1 MVLQLI
7 ATVVIKKIYPHTYT
21 SNIFLA
27 NFPIMLLPS
36 PQLSSQTIIPS
47 ITCNH
52 TGSCIAFKT
61 KYIIICFAQI
71 SAYCRV
77 LFTGAFVFVP
87 EKSKND
93 TAIHFYWCLHNI
105 QNHLQSRCWFYLFFS
120 QPIIWLTKE
129 GHCML
134 EEQTIGP

>member
-52 TGSCIAFKT
+52 TGSYIAFKT

-77 LFTGAFVFVP
+77 LFTGA
-87 EKSKND
+87 
-93 TAIHFYWCLHNI
+93 L
-105 QNHLQSRCWFYLFFS
+105 YLFQKRAKMIQLSTFTGACIISKIMCNPDVGFIFFS
-120 QPIIWLTKE
+120 VNQSYGSLKKAIVCLRNKP
-129 GHCML
+129 
-134 EEQTIGP
+134 